1 MRILFI
7 SNYSALYGANRS
19 LLTLAEHFSH
29 TDGNEV
35 GMMIPSKGLIRKE
48 LERLDIS
55 TLTIPYFSQLFY
67 YKRQLKYLALPLLTV
82 FTVFMFPY
90 IILRVRRFKPDLIY
104 SNTSAENIGIF
115 ISKILHVK
123 HITHVREFMDLDH
136 GAHFIGGNV
145 MKKKFL
151 SWSDGLVFVSDAV
164 RKWVN
169 QGEEPLA
176 NQIVVHNGVDT
187 GCDIKPAH
195 LQGKGVRLGIVGIL
209 DEEKGQH
216 IAIEYFRDVL
226 KNHPEARL
234 HIYGDK
240 EGPYK
245 KRLLEMIRK
254 YSLENTVRMH
264 GFVKDSKAIYLD
276 MDIMLMCS
284 RSEGFGRVTAE
295 AMQYGI
301 PVIGYDSGGTS
312 EIIEEGRNGY
322 LFKDKEGFLKAV
334 EQLLDSEKHYQEM
347 SEYAFRNAHER
358 FSKERYCRHIQDF
371 VTRICSSSS
380 VS

>member
-1 MRILFI
+1 
-7 SNYSALYGANRS
+7 
-19 LLTLAEHFSH
+19 
-29 TDGNEV
+29 
-35 GMMIPSKGLIRKE
+35 
-48 LERLDIS
+48 
-55 TLTIPYFSQLFY
+55 
-67 YKRQLKYLALPLLTV
+67 
-82 FTVFMFPY
+82 
-90 IILRVRRFKPDLIY
+90 
-104 SNTSAENIGIF
+104 
-115 ISKILHVK
+115 
-123 HITHVREFMDLDH
+123 
-136 GAHFIGGNV
+136 
-145 MKKKFL
+145 
-151 SWSDGLVFVSDAV
+151 
-164 RKWVN
+164 
-169 QGEEPLA
+169 
-176 NQIVVHNGVDT
+176 
-187 GCDIKPAH
+187 

-226 KNHPEARL
+226 KNHPEATL

-322 LFKDKEGFLKAV
+322 LFKDKEEFLKAV